1 MPGPV
6 GPICPG
12 PARYERMLPVAA
24 RPASRSPG
32 AVVPDVRAT
41 RAGQDLAR
49 LDLPPVSLASER
61 RPSAPSAHVLPAH
74 VLRGGRCGRA
84 GRTRELLRRDAV
96 CRWRRPRRG
105 GDPGRCCAR
114 CLRRHTRRGDVRGGA
129 RERQVPRAAQE
140 PPAVQPPGAAL
151 VPDVRRAARRA
162 ALLSLKWPPC
172 RRQGQEALRCVCLI
186 AT

>member
-1 MPGPV
+1 MS
-6 GPICPG
+6 
-12 PARYERMLPVAA
+12 AMTAA
-24 RPASRSPG
+24 LG
-32 AVVPDVRAT
+32 AVVT
-41 RAGQDLAR
+41 RALLRAVPAAPHAAR
-49 LDLPPVSLASER
+49 R
-61 RPSAPSAHVLPAH
+61 
-74 VLRGGRCGRA
+74 RA
-84 GRTRELLRRDAV
+84 GRR
-96 CRWRRPRRG
+96 
-105 GDPGRCCAR
+105 
-114 CLRRHTRRGDVRGGA
+114 